1 MSTILVSIQKIDN
14 ILNKKLIISTID
26 ETQIVIILKAMD
38 EYHNKTCI
46 KFREYKETDENW
58 IVFKGNNTGC
68 WSSVGMQEGPQIV
81 NLSAPRC
88 VTHGVVLHEILHALG
103 FFHQQSSTNRDDY
116 VKINWEN
123 ISEGKEYNF
132 NKYNTTYI
140 TSFDVQYDYG
150 SIMHYSGKAFSK
162 NGEPTIE
169 PLINGTILGQ
179 RKQLSESDV
188 LKLNKMYQSNCNNL
202 NSVDSNF

>member
-1 MSTILVSIQKIDN
+1 M
-14 ILNKKLIISTID
+14 
-26 ETQIVIILKAMD
+26 E
-38 EYHNKTCI
+38 EYHNRTCI
-46 KFREYKETDENW
+46 RFRPYEEDDQNW

-68 WSSVGMQEGPQIV
+68 WSSVGMQEGPQTV
-81 NLSAPRC
+81 NLSPPKC

-103 FFHQQSSTNRDDY
+103 FFHQQSSSNRDEY

-132 NKYNTTYI
+132 SKYNTTFI
-140 TSFDVQYDYG
+140 TSFGVDYDYG

-169 PLINGTILGQ
+169 PLINGTTLGQ

-188 LKLNKMYQSNCNNL
+188 LKLNKMYESSCNNL
-202 NSVDSNF
+202 TN